1 METVDLIKGINDNV
15 NGYQKQTEK
24 ELNEV
29 KHIVENNA
37 KEVKE
42 LQSTL
47 EKQGA
52 TLLQISEETKELA
65 AEKGRMLATKH
76 QGQSLIS
83 KIKEA
88 IISNAEGFAK
98 ADSKKLE
105 AINLKHWGP
114 DMGKV
119 VGAIASANLTG
130 DTFQSYL
137 DSRAAMEPT
146 GQIRFRDIVG
156 TLPSATDYV
165 QFARANTPV
174 GEGSFGKQTEGSA
187 KAQVDRDYT
196 MVDVTLGAMA
206 GYAIVSRQSLRNIP
220 FLQEWLPTSMLEQLL
235 DQEDAEFSN
244 LLVAA
249 ATGSSTTSGI
259 TATPERLIHFIKN
272 LYVGKHNV
280 SAFAVDPAVWAYLLT
295 YRPGT
300 DNPYS
305 LPGVTSV
312 DGSGNV
318 KIAGRP
324 VYPVNWL
331 TGGRIIAGDFSKT
344 KIIQSEGLVMRQSDS
359 HASTFIAN
367 QLTFLLE
374 RTEGLA
380 IFRPEAFITTTVTI
394 S

>member
-24 ELNEV
+24 EINEV
-29 KHIVENNA
+29 KNIVEKSA

-42 LQSTL
+42 LQDTIT
-47 EKQGA
+47 KQGA

-76 QGQSLIS
+76 AGESLIS
-83 KIKEA
+83 KIKAA
-88 IISNAEGFAK
+88 IIEKAESFAK
-98 ADSKKLE
+98 AESVKIAPIE
-105 AINLKHWGP
+105 FKHWGP

-137 DSRAAMEPT
+137 DSRPAMEPT
-146 GQIRFRDIVG
+146 GQIRFRDLVG

-174 GEGSFGKQTEGSA
+174 GEGSFGKQTEGSP

-196 MVDVTLGAMA
+196 MIDVTLAAMA
-206 GYAIVSRQSLRNIP
+206 GYAIVSRQALRNIP
-220 FLQEWLPTSMLEQLL
+220 FLQQWLPTSMLEQLL
-235 DQEDAEFSN
+235 DAEDAEFSN

-249 ATGSSTTSGI
+249 ATGSSTTAGI

-272 LYVGKHNV
+272 LYTAKHNV
-280 SAFAVDPAVWAYLLT
+280 TAFAVDPAVWAYLLT

-305 LPGVTSV
+305 LPGVTAV
-312 DGSGNV
+312 DGAGNV
-318 KIAGRP
+318 RIAGRP

-331 TGGRIIAGDFSKT
+331 TGGRIIAGDWNKT